1 MTRQIEERIEE
12 KTVSTMLANPPP
24 PKLERREKRLFQTMD
39 ELRERHGN
47 LPATKDRIYLW
58 GGGLLVGGLVFG
70 ILYMT
75 ILFLE

>member
-24 PKLERREKRLFQTMD
+24 PKPERPEAQLFQTID
-39 ELRERHGN
+39 DLHVRHGN

-58 GGGLLVGGLVFG
+58 GGGLLAGGLLFG
-70 ILYMT
+70 VLYLM